1 MRMMSFSMADL
12 CKTTGQSTEWK
23 MMNRQGYLRNKV
35 QASFSLLFLQLQRNS
50 TNRSTLNSLHQMGN
64 KTSNFISHSLW
75 WDDSDFTNKS
85 LVNMEIKSQTRII
98 FLNDNSWWF
107 LDSFCSDTLQPNIE
121 MSQIMD
127 QKIEER
133 EQDNQ
138 GEHDVIIYREGIGI
152 EEEGRG
158 VPF

>member
-1 MRMMSFSMADL
+1 
-12 CKTTGQSTEWK
+12 
-23 MMNRQGYLRNKV
+23 
-35 QASFSLLFLQLQRNS
+35 
-50 TNRSTLNSLHQMGN
+50 
-64 KTSNFISHSLW
+64 
-75 WDDSDFTNKS
+75 
-85 LVNMEIKSQTRII
+85 
-98 FLNDNSWWF
+98 
-107 LDSFCSDTLQPNIE
+107 